1 MEEQKVPAG
10 VRHVQATLD
19 HFVSHNY
26 ADSEYGHLVQHLF
39 EQEEHPD
46 KNSYWTRVFSR
57 DTEEGLQISIHQ
69 IGPDLIYDRSVRE
82 ALSQQADLKGE
93 ILFSP
98 FMFTAEQMVTDLAQK
113 KLSLNELMELGK

>member
-10 VRHVQATLD
+10 VRQKQATLD
-19 HFVSHNY
+19 HFVSHND

-57 DTEEGLQISIHQ
+57 DIEEGLQISIFK

-82 ALSQQADLKGE
+82 ALSEAAD
-93 ILFSP
+93 
-98 FMFTAEQMVTDLAQK
+98 
-113 KLSLNELMELGK
+113 